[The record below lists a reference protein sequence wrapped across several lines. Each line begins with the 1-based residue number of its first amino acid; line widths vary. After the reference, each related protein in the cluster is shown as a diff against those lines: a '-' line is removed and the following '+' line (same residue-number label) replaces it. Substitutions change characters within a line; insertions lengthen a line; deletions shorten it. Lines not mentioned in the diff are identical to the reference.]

1 MFLRSAGRIQLDPAG
16 SPSPEIAKSV
26 LEMSHTHFYF
36 SLSRPIIT
44 THAHNSRRE
53 TSLILSVK
61 ICYVVIAQIQVIISR
76 RNQPVYISAVTHFC
90 RCASSDI
97 FNQLLWVQEFLV
109 RLGMPMCLLR
119 SLVVPLVQVSN
130 YPDVITYNL
139 LLFLTKDPFSS
150 QEG

>member
-1 MFLRSAGRIQLDPAG
+1 MILRSTGRIQLDPRPQR
-16 SPSPEIAKSV
+16 SLNPFLKCHTRISISLSLVPSSQ
-26 LEMSHTHFYF
+26 HTH
-36 SLSRPIIT
+36 T
-44 THAHNSRRE
+44 TSQIE

-76 RNQPVYISAVTHFC
+76 RNQPVYLSAVTHFC
-90 RCASSDI
+90 RCASCDI

-130 YPDVITYNL
+130 YPYVIINL
-139 LLFLTKDPFSS
+139 RLFLTKDPFPS